1 MNKPILCFFTN
12 SYPYGNG
19 ETFIENEL
27 NIIAPFFDVIY
38 LFHKSKTEERRPI
51 PSNVKLIY
59 IEPINKTIKKKSI
72 GNGLVLVNLIF
83 NEFLFSRQKIL
94 FLKNLKYNIAYALN
108 GIYYSNQI
116 MRALDSAVLKQ
127 AFFYSYWFFDWNF
140 SLSILKRNR
149 VITKN
154 YTKAHGF
161 DIYEDNGKPN
171 YLPYRLFC
179 LNNTDKVFTV
189 SQVGANYLKTIYPEF
204 SSNISCSYL
213 GTLDAGINP
222 EPSPDLPIHIVSCS
236 NIVSVK
242 RLHLIVE
249 ILKHCH
255 KKILWTHI
263 GDGKLKKD
271 ILLQIKSLADNCSV
285 NFKGQLSSSR
295 IVEFYN
301 QTPIDVFINCSISEG
316 LPVSIMEA
324 ISFGIPVI
332 ATDVGGTKEIVTSV
346 TGYLIDETFNV
357 KNIATLIQNLRDDNS
372 FNRNAIKAFWLS
384 NFSANYNYTQFLNSF
399 K

>member
-108 GIYYSNQI
+108 GIYYSTQI
-116 MRALDSAVLKQ
+116 KHALDGKVLKQ

-140 SLSILKRNR
+140 SLSILKRNK
-149 VITKN
+149 VISKN

-179 LNNTDKVFTV
+179 LINTDKVFTV

-213 GTLDAGINP
+213 GTLDAGINR

-372 FNRNAIKAFWLS
+372 FNRNAIKAFWVN
-384 NFSANYNYTQFLNSF
+384 NFSAYNNYTQFLKAF